1 MTNNPLLSVLMEVVV
16 VKSVL
21 SKRILGYSLMFDVFR
36 KNTALYPTI
45 SDTSFNLTNDLG
57 SRS

>member
-1 MTNNPLLSVLMEVVV
+1 MTNNPLLSVVMEVVV

-21 SKRILGYSLMFDVFR
+21 SKLILRYSLMSDVFR